1 MTTRKNILDQGEITS
16 PCTANWDEMK
26 GTEQI
31 RYCSECD
38 KYVYN
43 LSEMT
48 RREAEEL
55 LVSSGDQMCA
65 RLTRDLKGQTLTV
78 ESLPPVWLLGWKP
91 GRVANAV
98 VSALISITPR

>member
-43 LSEMT
+43 FSEMT

-55 LVSSGDQMCA
+55 LIAREDQMSA
-65 RLTRDLKGQTLTV
+65 RLSRDQKCQTLTG
-78 ESLPPVWLLGWKP
+78 ESLPPVRLLGWKP

-98 VSALISITPR
+98 VSALIS